1 MTSRP
6 LRLVPVVGTDHFEFR
21 TADGTRL
28 DVEADGP
35 VDAAVS
41 VIFVH
46 GYTLNLTSFRH
57 QRATLDAA
65 GGNVRRIYFD
75 QRGFGRSA
83 RGPRGP
89 RGPRGTASLDQLALD
104 LAELVEAAPGAVV
117 LVGHS
122 MGGMVVQAL
131 AGLRPDLIGGRVRGT
146 VLIASARSG
155 REIDLHGLERVA
167 RLAGPCLLRSLQRVR
182 PVVRLA
188 GRLPFDL
195 AAWVM
200 HDRRALAVHRRAFAE
215 MVEANPLD
223 VLADYLAAMFA
234 YDARAGVAELG
245 RTETVVLSGRSDLVI
260 PVAVSRRL
268 ARSIPG
274 ARLVLVERA
283 GHMVT
288 FEDAAAVDDAIAGVV
303 AKVLAA
309 R

>member
-65 GGNVRRIYFD
+65 GGNVRRLYFD

-83 RGPRGP
+83 

-167 RLAGPCLLRSLQRVR
+167 RLAGPCLLRSLQR
-182 PVVRLA
+182 VRLA

-288 FEDAAAVDDAIAGVV
+288 FEDAAAVDDAIADVV